1 MLFQRI
7 CLFSDRELLSERDL
21 SYAVFERSV
30 HFLYTM
36 PSKNQLWAQTPL
48 VKSSYGLS
56 GLFTSILKMVKV
68 SNECKILCVFKNVT
82 LSKNIVFSFK
92 SVDTNAD
99 LLLRSGEKGP
109 YCSLWRRS
117 KKPHFQSCYGKIL
130 WQRVESVEWC
140 PALICQASMIKSA
153 DIYYSILCNRI

>member
-1 MLFQRI
+1 MLFKRI

-68 SNECKILCVFKNVT
+68 SNEFLN
-82 LSKNIVFSFK
+82 
-92 SVDTNAD
+92 
-99 LLLRSGEKGP
+99 LLTQILRSGEKGP

-117 KKPHFQSCYGKIL
+117 KKPHFQPCHGKIL